1 MKSEILEGFVVLFT
15 TAFNEDSF
23 AENELQKQKSSS
35 TFVKIDILDYCI
47 FFAYYFDIE
56 SDRKDLTLLKNQ
68 PINL

>member
-23 AENELQKQKSSS
+23 AENAIK
-35 TFVKIDILDYCI
+35 TPAGWCI
-47 FFAYYFDIE
+47 FVNGEVLNDFAIKE
-56 SDRKDLTLLKNQ
+56 AKKHLTLLKNQ